1 MSSNGLD
8 PLYAACF
15 IDGTEELFRTML
27 GLAVNASVLEPN
39 APRPKADV
47 SAIVGLGGAA
57 AAGSFVL
64 SFDRATALRVIS
76 RFLGS
81 EVRDMM
87 PDGADGVCELANII
101 VGRALALLRSGG
113 IAMSMSIPQ
122 VVMGGVQ
129 SIAGRRETP
138 GKAVRFDSELGSFTA
153 EIRIRE
159 DQNDPPTNERRH
171 AL

>member
-1 MSSNGLD
+1 MSENGLD
-8 PLYAACF
+8 AIYAACF

-27 GLAVNASVLEPN
+27 GLAVNACVLETD

-47 SAIVGLGGAA
+47 SAIVGLGGTA

-64 SFDRATALRVIS
+64 SFERATALRVIS

-81 EVRDMM
+81 EVREMM
-87 PDGADGVCELANII
+87 PDGADGVCEIANII

-122 VVMGGVQ
+122 VILGGVH
-129 SIAGRRETP
+129 SIAGRRDTQ
-138 GKAVRFDSELGSFTA
+138 GKVVRFDSDLGPFTA
-153 EIRIRE
+153 EIRIRQE
-159 DQNDPPTNERRH
+159 MNDGPGMERRRES
-171 AL
+171 